1 MIKVRRLGHATI
13 STPDLEA
20 QIDYYGRIL
29 GLRVIEQS
37 KDRVDPRQQAGLR
50 GDRAGEGQGGRS
62 CKRLSFQIAPGTDL
76 NDVVKEL
83 GEARHQVREAQRHFA
98 RRRRVRHA
106 HRSQGHADRPLCRVQ
121 VPEAAQPAYF
131 NILKLG
137 HVAYRVL
144 DVQQIVKFYSEVL
157 GFRVSDWRGD
167 FFVFMR
173 CNTDHHT
180 LNFIIDEKPQLHH
193 IAFEVLD
200 WSEINKAGD
209 WLARNKIHLVWGPGR
224 HVIGH
229 NVATY
234 HRNSDLVRVEI
245 FTEMD
250 QMKDEALGYFDP
262 RPWHQEF
269 PLYPEDARAGDA
281 AELLGLRLRARDP
294 GLPDQR
300 AAAIR
305 GDPRAR
311 RLLRRLGPA
320 LRRSPTPPSPPA
332 ARACA

>member
-1 MIKVRRLGHATI
+1 MGIKAERRKDVSPGVAEAVTLEDPKG
-13 STPDLEA
+13 TPIDLYAEYKFA
-20 QIDYYGRIL
+20 
-29 GLRVIEQS
+29 
-37 KDRVDPRQQAGLR
+37 
-50 GDRAGEGQGGRS
+50 
-62 CKRLSFQIAPGTDL
+62 KRDDTPNI
-76 NDVVKEL
+76 
-83 GEARHQVREAQRHFA
+83 
-98 RRRRVRHA
+98 
-106 HRSQGHADRPLCRVQ
+106 
-121 VPEAAQPAYF
+121 F

-200 WSEINKAGD
+200 WAEIHKAVD
-209 WLARNKIHLVWGPGR
+209 YLAHTKVHLVWGPGR

-234 HRNSDLVRVEI
+234 HRNVDLVRVEI

-250 QMKDEALGYFDP
+250 QMKDEDLVTDP
-262 RPWHQEF
+262 ARNQEF
-269 PLYPEDARAGDA
+269 PLYPKMHGPETLRNYWGLVRASSRATRPTSCRGTRRS
-281 AELLGLRLRARDP
+281 GGRL
-294 GLPDQR
+294 
-300 AAAIR
+300 
-305 GDPRAR
+305 AR
-311 RLLRRLGPA
+311 RVLLSFRPS
-320 LRRSPTPPSPPA
+320 RRSEREPESRKHGRRVIAGLCPSNYP
-332 ARACA
+332 